1 MTDRP
6 DTDETMS
13 KKSFDYEL
21 IRQMATILDET
32 DLTEIEIEQEDL
44 RIRVARQ
51 PAPVTQYVGG
61 GFAAAPGPVAV
72 AAPAAPTTAG
82 VVTEASKSS
91 DPSSHPGVLASPMVG
106 TCYLASEPGARAFV
120 EVGDEVRQGQTLL
133 IVEAMKHMNQI
144 AAPRAG
150 KVTAIFVENGQPV
163 EYGEPLLIIE

>member
-6 DTDETMS
+6 DIDETMS
-13 KKSFDYEL
+13 KKPFDYEL

-32 DLTEIEIEQEDL
+32 DLTEIEIEQEDM

-51 PAPVTQYVGG
+51 PAPMTQYVGG
-61 GFAAAPGPVAV
+61 GFAAAAPIPAQMAPAAASA
-72 AAPAAPTTAG
+72 AAPAA
-82 VVTEASKSS
+82 EAKAA
-91 DPSSHPGVLASPMVG
+91 DPASHPGVLNSPMVG
-106 TCYLASEPGARAFV
+106 TCYRASEPGSRPFV
-120 EVGDEVRQGQTLL
+120 EVGDEVRQGQTVL